1 MSASYFPLPSPNFFL
16 RMLDVQST
24 PPSSPHPP
32 PPPPPM
38 HVNVLSV
45 LSLSYSFLLLLS
57 PSLSPPISLPQHGRS
72 EFSWEGINVSVV
84 ASFLHLLLFSPYL
97 FVAFAR
103 FDL

>member
-1 MSASYFPLPSPNFFL
+1 MCLPLIFLSLLLISSSACLMCNQPLRPPP
-16 RMLDVQST
+16 T
-24 PPSSPHPP
+24 PPT
-32 PPPPPM
+32 PM